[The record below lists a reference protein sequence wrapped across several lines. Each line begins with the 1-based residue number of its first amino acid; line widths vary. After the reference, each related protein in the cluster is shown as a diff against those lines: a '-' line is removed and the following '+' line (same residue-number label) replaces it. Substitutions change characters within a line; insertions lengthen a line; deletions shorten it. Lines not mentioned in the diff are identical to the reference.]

1 MTMRWMI
8 ALTVLVVLG
17 ISAVKFVDAREAE
30 GLIAQAREAARGD
43 ENVRS
48 ADLFAQALRQNPWL
62 RREILR
68 EYADQLL
75 YSGRAA
81 EAIPLFHETL
91 ETPRLSALDTERARR
106 SLALAYLWSGNHTEA
121 VAAYEEALQRKPSDS
136 DLERNYVQ
144 ALIGAARDLGRQDR
158 NHEAVERFA
167 AVIERVPER
176 RAELLREYADQLT
189 YSGRAAEAVAL
200 YNEVLA
206 QPQLS
211 ETDLQNANRGL
222 ALAYLWSGN
231 HEQAKAA
238 YEQAMRLMPRDA
250 DMTKNYVEAI
260 IGAARNAAR
269 RDQNRDAAERFAT
282 AISLAPNRRGELL
295 REYAD
300 QLTFSGRAAVAV
312 EYYLEIIATQA
323 DQPTDPQLL
332 SALGLALL
340 WSGQADAAR
349 QVYEE
354 VVELLPEDADARKS
368 LAEAVV
374 AQARKAASQ
383 NENASSAALF
393 ARAIAL
399 SPDQRAEWLKEYADQ
414 LTYAQQADKA
424 IQLYEE
430 ILSNSGLT
438 GERSA
443 EVRLAMALA
452 QAWSGALAE
461 ALGEYDSLIAEDP
474 ANTRARLGRAEVLSW
489 LHDHDAA
496 SSELSQILET
506 DPEDDVAR
514 RRLARSESYRGRHR
528 QAIAL
533 AKPLLQA
540 DPSDEDAAIIIAQA
554 QRWMGRPDLAIIT
567 VEGLLAINPGSV
579 RAQRLRTELMND
591 RRARSS
597 FGTSYSDQS
606 DDLGIARAGLR
617 QSFSVNDG
625 RTGFGP
631 EVRYINYDPEGADG
645 VDVVMVGGH
654 FRHRF
659 SDEVEL
665 NSAFFLNQQEG
676 VNDETLFTHD
686 SYITLY
692 PDDAWRVDIGASRS
706 TLDNITSLNQGLTV
720 DTFSG
725 SVDFWPASDIKLT
738 GRAAWSDYSDGNARW
753 WFQGE
758 VLHQLISESPE
769 LWLGARYT
777 RFAFEKQ
784 LANGYFNPEELQSIE
799 STLKLSGVL
808 LGKTVYE
815 LQGSAGY
822 ENANPGSGM
831 FIWSAGLKLRH
842 PIAKNVVLEATAA
855 HSSSTLGS
863 DSGFER
869 TTVGLGLNVRW

>member
-1 MTMRWMI
+1 MRWMI
-8 ALTVLVVLG
+8 ALTILVVLG

-30 GLIAQAREAARGD
+30 GLVAQAREAARVD
-43 ENVRS
+43 ENERA
-48 ADLFAQALRQNPWL
+48 ADLFAQALRENPWL
-62 RREILR
+62 RREILH

-81 EAIPLFHETL
+81 EAIPLLEETL
-91 ETPRLSALDTERARR
+91 EYPRLSALDTERARR
-106 SLALAYLWSGNHTEA
+106 NLALAYLWSGNHTEA
-121 VAAYEEALQRKPSDS
+121 VASYEQALQRHPGNG
-136 DLERNYVQ
+136 DLQRNLIQ
-144 ALIGAARDLGRQDR
+144 ALIGAARDLARQDR
-158 NHEAVERFA
+158 NHEAAEQFA
-167 AVIERVPER
+167 TVIERAPER
-176 RAELLREYADQLT
+176 RAEVLREYADQLT

-200 YNEVLA
+200 YKEVLA
-206 QPQLS
+206 RPQLS
-211 ETDLQNANRGL
+211 ESDLQNANRGL

-238 YEQAMRLMPRDA
+238 YEQAMQLMPRDG
-250 DMTKNYVEAI
+250 DLTKNYVEAI
-260 IGAARNAAR
+260 IGAARNAALR
-269 RDQNRDAAERFAT
+269 HQNRDAAERFAT

-312 EYYLEIIATQA
+312 EYYLEIIASQA

-340 WSGQADAAR
+340 WSDQADAAR

-354 VVELLPEDADARKS
+354 VLELRPEDADAREKLS
-368 LAEAVV
+368 EAVV
-374 AQARKAASQ
+374 AQARKAASE
-383 NENASSAALF
+383 NDNASSAALF

-399 SPDQRAEWLKEYADQ
+399 APDRRAEWLKEYADQ
-414 LTYAQQADKA
+414 LTYAQQTDKA
-424 IQLYEE
+424 IRIYEE

-438 GERSA
+438 AERSA

-461 ALGEYDSLIAEDP
+461 ALGEYDTLIAENP

-540 DPSDEDAAIIIAQA
+540 DPSDEDSAIIIAQA
-554 QRWMGRPDLAIIT
+554 QRWMGRPDLAIKTI
-567 VEGLLAINPGSV
+567 EGLLAINPGSE
-579 RAQRLRTELMND
+579 RAQRLRAELMND

-617 QSFSVNDG
+617 QNFSVNDG

-631 EVRYINYDPEGADG
+631 EVRYINYDPEDADG

-654 FRHRF
+654 LRHRF

-692 PDDAWRVDIGASRS
+692 PDDVWRIDLGASRS

-738 GRAAWSDYSDGNARW
+738 GRAAWSDYSDGNERW

-758 VLHQLISESPE
+758 ARYRLIDEAPQ

-777 RFAFEKQ
+777 RFAFAKQ
-784 LANGYFNPEELQSIE
+784 LANGYFNPDELQSLE
-799 STLKLSGVL
+799 SILKLSGVL
-808 LGKTVYE
+808 LSKTVYE
-815 LQGSAGY
+815 VQGTAGY
-822 ENANPGSGM
+822 ENANPGSGK

-842 PIAKNVVLEATAA
+842 PITEHVVIEATAA

-863 DSGFER
+863 DSGFDR